1 MSQQDILFVQ
11 GNEACVRGAL
21 YAGLRFFAGYPIT
34 PSTEVAEHLAEQ
46 LPRVGGKFIQ
56 MEDEIASMCAVCGA
70 SLAGSKAMT
79 ATSGPGFSLK
89 QEAIGYAVMAE
100 IPCVVVNVQ
109 RGGPSTGLATKVA
122 QGDVNQARWG
132 THGDHSIIVLT
143 ASSIQDVFQITV
155 EAFNMAETYRTPVIL
170 LFDEV
175 IGHMREKLVVP
186 AAGELP
192 VVERLHTEVQAGVNY
207 YPYLPREDGRLPMQL
222 VTHQTGPQ
230 GKKVHKAWV
239 EQGTN
244 IAREL
249 YLAVVLDRG
258 AQCLTVMASPDGGMD
273 IEEVAAKTPERI
285 FTTRLDGGHRI
296 WPFQARALLFGCG
309 LTPAQVNAGTA
320 LLLNLVRLAAEKDA
334 VLVEINPLA
343 VTAEGELM
351 ALDGK
356 MDFDESALKRHPDI
370 AALEDPEEC
379 DPLERK
385 ARELGVNYVR
395 LSGYVGTMLV
405 LQCLFTGAGPK
416 TTALTPVV
424 IAYATTQGIDPTPFV
439 LLVGMNMLHQYLLPV
454 SNLPNIIG
462 LATEEITPAE
472 LIKTG
477 AVMSLFG
484 AIFMSIMVYTY
495 WTWIGMFG

>member
-186 AAGELP
+186 APGELP

-207 YPYLPREDGRLPMQL
+207 YPYLPREDGRLPMSDFGGVHRYNVTGLYHDIWGFPTENPEQVSKLVYHLVDKIENRAHLLARWKEYYLDDAEHIIISYGSSARSARHLVETRRSKGDRIGLLELQTLWPFPAQL
-222 VTHQTGPQ
+222 VREKTAH
-230 GKKVHKAWV
+230 AR
-239 EQGTN
+239 N
-244 IAREL
+244 IF
-249 YLAVVLDRG
+249 
-258 AQCLTVMASPDGGMD
+258 
-273 IEEVAAKTPERI
+273 VAEMNMGQI
-285 FTTRLDGGHRI
+285 
-296 WPFQARALLFGCG
+296 
-309 LTPAQVNAGTA
+309 
-320 LLLNLVRLAAEKDA
+320 
-334 VLVEINPLA
+334 
-343 VTAEGELM
+343 
-351 ALDGK
+351 
-356 MDFDESALKRHPDI
+356 
-370 AALEDPEEC
+370 
-379 DPLERK
+379 
-385 ARELGVNYVR
+385 
-395 LSGYVGTMLV
+395 
-405 LQCLFTGAGPK
+405 
-416 TTALTPVV
+416 
-424 IAYATTQGIDPTPFV
+424 TTQVKQVVQRPDRVFLVNRMDGLMLNPTD
-439 LLVGMNMLHQYLLPV
+439 
-454 SNLPNIIG
+454 IG
-462 LATEEITPAE
+462 
-472 LIKTG
+472 K
-477 AVMSLFG
+477 VMRVIEGRGF
-484 AIFMSIMVYTY
+484 
-495 WTWIGMFG
+495 